1 MNFCLI
7 FTLYIVFHSFVFSL
21 YSAEEKEHLKASS
34 VSGSSA
40 VAAAPVTFSSKLM
53 GIEIETSTIKIK
65 SPTSDKLGFYFNN
78 ATNGEL
84 VWVLEEDTLD
94 ATFRDSAG
102 FEGFDQN
109 VEIKTHPAKGFLLAE
124 IRNIIEDM
132 ENTIK
137 YLYRH
142 ALSAALDVTSHF
154 LEEMH
159 HPKYRILPKIS
170 TQAHFLIK
178 SKILPAEELIIKPQ
192 ITYQLSLEEIPRV
205 FRRLGEL
212 KHLGINFFLHDLSG
226 APLEITSSESILS
239 KLPEGPFKKLAR
251 GITRN
256 KDLGEPLRRYFN
268 EHIGPH
274 FTSLPESRVKG
285 LITLF
290 LYYWYELFNDKRI
303 KGPEPGLK
311 QFLGVMSRI
320 PLSQLYESLNRLEKE
335 AFKIFIRPH
344 LAFGVSHKLRPY
356 INEDD
361 DEVDGPINLAEWF
374 ESIVDESHVTT
385 GKRDLLSPPPQMVE
399 HSMGILDI
407 NSNAN
412 GVALIEVRGY
422 SNLKHKDKN
431 ITIDRIREFGIDES
445 GWFFGY

>member
-1 MNFCLI
+1 MNFCLF
-7 FTLYIVFHSFVFSL
+7 FTFYLGFHSFIFSL
-21 YSAEEKEHLKASS
+21 YSAEEKEHLKASAI
-34 VSGSSA
+34 VSD
-40 VAAAPVTFSSKLM
+40 APVAFSPKLM

-65 SPTSDKLGFYFNN
+65 SPTADKLGFYFNN

-94 ATFRDSAG
+94 ATFRDSAR
-102 FEGFDQN
+102 FDEFDQN
-109 VEIKTHPAKGFLLAE
+109 VEIKTHPAKGFSLAE
-124 IRNIIEDM
+124 MINIIGDM
-132 ENTIK
+132 EDTIK
-137 YLYRH
+137 YLYLH
-142 ALSAALDVTSHF
+142 ALDTALDVTPHA
-154 LEEMH
+154 LETMH
-159 HPKYRILPKIS
+159 HPKYVVLPKSS
-170 TQAHFLIK
+170 TQIHFLMK
-178 SKILPAEELIIKPQ
+178 SKILPSEERIIKPQ
-192 ITYQLSLEEIPRV
+192 VTYQLSLAEIPRV

-226 APLEITSSESILS
+226 APIEIASSESILS

-256 KDLGEPLRRYFN
+256 KDLGEPLRRYFS
-268 EHIGPH
+268 ERIAPQ
-274 FTSLPESRVKG
+274 FASLPESREKG

-320 PLSQLYESLNRLEKE
+320 PLSQLYESLNGLEKE
-335 AFKIFIRPH
+335 AFKSFIMPH
-344 LAFGVSHKLRPY
+344 LAFGASHKLRPY
-356 INEDD
+356 LNEDD
-361 DEVDGPINLAEWF
+361 EEVDGPINLAEWF

-385 GKRDLLSPPPQMVE
+385 VRRDLLSPPPQMVE
-399 HSMGILDI
+399 HSMGTLDI
-407 NSNAN
+407 NSHAN
-412 GVALIEVRGY
+412 GIALIEVRGY

-445 GWFFGY
+445 GWFFG